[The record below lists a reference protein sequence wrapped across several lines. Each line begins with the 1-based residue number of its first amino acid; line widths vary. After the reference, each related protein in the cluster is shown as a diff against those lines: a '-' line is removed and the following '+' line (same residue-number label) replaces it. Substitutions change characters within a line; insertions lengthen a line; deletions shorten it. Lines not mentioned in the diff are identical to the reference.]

1 MAISAE
7 STLSQESLTDS
18 RALSRLRE
26 IVNVGNL
33 STENYAYVMLHKS
46 NSALCFAYSWEGLGL
61 KPLLTNKPF

>member
-1 MAISAE
+1 MAISPE

-26 IVNVGNL
+26 IVSVESL

-46 NSALCFAYSWEGLGL
+46 NPVLVSPIRGRG
-61 KPLLTNKPF
+61 